1 MTGTVKQDA
10 EGMAKAVFALSYNAG
25 QGKDFL
31 DGTDYKYDDTQVAVR
46 IPYQAFNGQ
55 QAIIEGY
62 LLQASSSGACLALS
76 ILGGT

>member
-31 DGTDYKYDDTQVAVR
+31 DGTEYKYDDTQVAVR

-55 QAIIEGY
+55 
-62 LLQASSSGACLALS
+62 
-76 ILGGT
+76 